1 MTYEDVLER
10 AKQVLSPKCR
20 VCRECNG
27 IACKGE
33 IPGVGAV
40 GSGASF
46 TDCRTYLKSIKLH
59 MDAVHEHFEPD
70 TTFQVFGKVLR
81 APIMVAPIGGMSFN
95 YTDYLTETQYTQ
107 AIVNGALS
115 AGILAFTGDGP
126 KDDYFP
132 STLPVIEQ
140 AGGMAIPTIKPWER
154 EKVLGRLREIAPY
167 RCVAVAMDVDSA
179 ALVNLKLQGK
189 PAFTKSAPELAEFVR
204 EAKSPFIVKG
214 VLTVPAAQRCVV
226 AGAKAIVLSNH
237 GGRIMEDA
245 MPPVSVIRT
254 IRDHVGS
261 RIKIFVDGGIRSGA
275 DIFKCLALGADAVLI
290 GRPYA
295 IAAHGGGEEGVR
307 LLSEK
312 LIGELKETM
321 LMTDCKTLADINR
334 EKIFQI

>member
-140 AGGMAIPTIKPWER
+140 AGGMSYVFSTVELLHTI
-154 EKVLGRLREIAPY
+154 
-167 RCVAVAMDVDSA
+167 D
-179 ALVNLKLQGK
+179 
-189 PAFTKSAPELAEFVR
+189 
-204 EAKSPFIVKG
+204 
-214 VLTVPAAQRCVV
+214 
-226 AGAKAIVLSNH
+226 
-237 GGRIMEDA
+237 
-245 MPPVSVIRT
+245 
-254 IRDHVGS
+254 
-261 RIKIFVDGGIRSGA
+261 
-275 DIFKCLALGADAVLI
+275 
-290 GRPYA
+290 
-295 IAAHGGGEEGVR
+295 
-307 LLSEK
+307 
-312 LIGELKETM
+312 
-321 LMTDCKTLADINR
+321 
-334 EKIFQI
+334 